1 MTYDLNTPSI
11 ARLWPYLPDW
21 RSAYELRRSFLTDII
36 TSRSNREQR
45 RALRDVPRLSARHTS
60 YIGGTE
66 LQAAKLY
73 LRAWQNKPAAV
84 PDFARWVATTGDSGL
99 GTDTLTIATPPAWI
113 AVDRLIVLCGSGGT
127 IELHTVESVVGST
140 VTIVGALAQA
150 WPSGTIVRPA
160 LFGLLDGQMR
170 GSRITRGDQ
179 RLETNIA
186 VYPGGEPPEDEGV
199 AGTLFNSR
207 EIFEHEPNFSSQ
219 PSIDYIWPVEQ
230 VDYDI
235 GRTAQFRPVDRAEHL
250 IEAEFAGLSAD
261 NAQAIEQFFLRM
273 KGRRGSFYRSSCEK
287 DMTLAANVSAS
298 TQMNVVGTALA
309 TLFGSID
316 YAANYVAIEIVQ
328 TDGTRLRRRVTAIAI
343 NGSNSRVTLSSAI
356 TTTLA
361 TTARISWMPLVRFA
375 NDDLI
380 TRWIT
385 PSKATIRASFQTVK
399 Q

>member
-45 RALRDVPRLSARHTS
+45 RALRAVPRLFSSHTS
-60 YIGGTE
+60 FVSDAD

-84 PDFARWVATTGDSGL
+84 PDFARWVATTGSSGL

-113 AVDRLIVLCGSGGT
+113 AVDRLIIICGDGAM
-127 IELHTVESVVGST
+127 ELHTVEDVTGST
-140 VTIVGALAQA
+140 VTIVGALAKA
-150 WPSGTIVRPA
+150 WPSGSIVRPA
-160 LFGLLDGQMR
+160 LFGLLDGQLR
-170 GSRITRGDQ
+170 GQRVTRGTQ
-179 RLETNIA
+179 RLETNLA
-186 VYPGGEPPEDEGV
+186 VYPGGEPPEDEGA

-207 EIFEHEPNFSSQ
+207 EVFEHEPNFSSQ

-235 GRTAQFRPVDRAEHL
+235 GRTAQFRPVDRAEQL
-250 IEAEFAGLSAD
+250 IECEFANLAAAD
-261 NAQAIEQFFLRM
+261 AQAIEQFFLRM

-287 DMTLAANVSAS
+287 DMTLAANVSGS
-298 TQMNVVGTALA
+298 TQMNVTGTALA
-309 TLFGSID
+309 TLFGGIN
-316 YAANYVAIEIVQ
+316 YTTNYVAIEIVQ
-328 TDGTRLRRRVTAIAI
+328 TDGTRLRRRITAIAV
-343 NGSNSRVTLSSAI
+343 NGNNSRVTLNSAI
-356 TTTLA
+356 STTLA

-375 NDDLI
+375 NDDLV

-385 PSKATIRASFQTVK
+385 PSRATIRASFQTVK